1 MVKIRLA
8 RRGRRKSPS
17 YRIVAV
23 DSRRKR
29 DGGFLGDLGYYDP
42 IKKKL
47 NVDVY
52 LMNTFVREGGQF
64 SYGFKRLLSCYLK
77 PPHHCEEG
85 YFSYRFRAYRG
96 M

>member
-8 RRGRRKSPS
+8 RRGRKKSPS

-29 DGGFLGDLGYYDP
+29 SALSGDLGYYDP

-47 NVDVY
+47 DVDVY
-52 LMNTFVREGGQF
+52 LMNTFIRDGAQF
-64 SYGFKRLLSCYLK
+64 SDGFKRILSCYLK
-77 PPHHCEEG
+77 PPHHCKGG
-85 YFSYRFRAYRG
+85 YFSYRFRAYQG

>member
-8 RRGRRKSPS
+8 RRGRKKSPS

-29 DGGFLGDLGYYDP
+29 DGGLLGDLGYYDP
-42 IKKKL
+42 IRKKL
-47 NVDVY
+47 DVDVY
-52 LMNTFVREGGQF
+52 LMNAFIQDGGQF
-64 SYGFKRLLSCYLK
+64 SHGFKRLLSCYLV
-77 PPHHCEEG
+77 PSPLGDHG
-85 YFSYRFRAYRG
+85 YFSYMYRAYQG